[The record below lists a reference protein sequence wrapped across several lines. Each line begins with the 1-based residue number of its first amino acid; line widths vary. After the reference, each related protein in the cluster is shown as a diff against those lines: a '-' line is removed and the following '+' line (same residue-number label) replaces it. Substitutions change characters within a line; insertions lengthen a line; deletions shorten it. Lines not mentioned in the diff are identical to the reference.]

1 MSYTNK
7 RPDAIQRTRRRQRP
21 SRAPLAESERQQ
33 LARLGASLGP
43 LVAARTVGL
52 DFETFKA
59 AVAGNAINPSTAAKL
74 RNSPWLANTER

>member
-1 MSYTNK
+1 MNRLPRRADK
-7 RPDAIQRTRRRQRP
+7 RTRRQN
-21 SRAPLAESERQQ
+21 RAPLAESERQQ

-59 AVAGNAINPSTAAKL
+59 AVAGNAINPSTAE
-74 RNSPWLANTER
+74 RIRSSGWLHRT

>member
-1 MSYTNK
+1 MQRARRADK
-7 RPDAIQRTRRRQRP
+7 RTRRQN
-21 SRAPLAESERQQ
+21 RAPLAEAERQQ

-74 RNSPWLANTER
+74 RASPWLTNTER